1 MPSPRAKMTIECSS
15 AGCGHQFSDRNRAS
29 LVTALGAD
37 IATVELN
44 LHRQSTTRCP
54 RCGATI
60 ELGLLMLDDDGVWR
74 VSRFAG
80 HADDV
85 TVIAPPG
92 GGVAYEV
99 GDRDAPGEGRPGS
112 ERPPA
117 PSLTGNALKLRERA
131 LAVLEGRAP
140 KVSPAA
146 QRDAVELA
154 LEAGVLHGGE
164 LSAASAWLQRRRG

>member
-1 MPSPRAKMTIECSS
+1 MTIECSA
-15 AGCGHQFSDRNRAS
+15 AGCGHQFADRNRAS
-29 LVTALGAD
+29 LITALGAD
-37 IATVELN
+37 TATVELN
-44 LHRQSTTRCP
+44 LHQQSTTSCP
-54 RCGATI
+54 ECGGTI

-92 GGVAYEV
+92 GGVSYAAV
-99 GDRDAPGEGRPGS
+99 GDQAPGDARSGS
-112 ERPPA
+112 ERPPL
-117 PSLTGNALKLRERA
+117 PGLTANTLKLRDRA

-140 KVSPAA
+140 DVSPAA

-164 LSAASAWLQRRRG
+164 LSEASAWLERRPG